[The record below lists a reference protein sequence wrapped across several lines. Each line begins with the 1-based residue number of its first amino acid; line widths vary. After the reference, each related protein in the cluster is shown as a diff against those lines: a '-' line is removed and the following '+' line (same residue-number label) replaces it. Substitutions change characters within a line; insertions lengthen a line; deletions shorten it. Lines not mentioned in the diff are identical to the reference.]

1 MKKKLVATPSQTV
14 GPFYHFALDRPE
26 WSDLTVDGAKGERIR
41 IEGRI
46 YDGEGAPCPDAFLEI
61 WQADAQGKYNHPDD
75 PQDMEAD
82 PRFRGFGRA
91 SADKDGSYRF
101 TTIMPGRVPGPGNSL
116 QAPHINVSVFARGL
130 LKQLVTRIYFADHA
144 EANEIDP
151 VLSHIVD
158 LVARKTIVAEK
169 TSGAGMPTYR
179 FDVILQGKGET
190 AFFEL

>member
-1 MKKKLVATPSQTV
+1 MKKLIATPSQTV

-26 WSDLTVDGAKGERIR
+26 WSDLTAGGAQGQKIR

-46 YDGEGAPCPDAFLEI
+46 FDGEGAPCPDAFLEI
-61 WQADAQGKYNHPDD
+61 WQADAGGKYNHPDD
-75 PQDMEAD
+75 TQDRKPD
-82 PRFRGFGRA
+82 PKFRGFGRA
-91 SADKDGSYRF
+91 SADKDGNYRF
-101 TTIMPGRVPGPGNSL
+101 TTIMPGRVPGPGNTL

-130 LKQLVTRIYFADHA
+130 LKHLVTRIYFADHA

-151 VLSHIVD
+151 VLTRIDDPAV
-158 LVARKTIVAEK
+158 RKTIVVEK
-169 TSGAGMPTYR
+169 TNGAGIPTYR

>member
-1 MKKKLVATPSQTV
+1 MKKLIATPSQTV

-26 WSDLTVDGAKGERIR
+26 WRDLAADGAQGQKIR

-61 WQADAQGKYNHPDD
+61 WQADADGKYNHPDD
-75 PQDMEAD
+75 VQDKKPD
-82 PRFRGFGRA
+82 PKFRGFGRA
-91 SADKDGSYRF
+91 SADKDGVYRF
-101 TTIMPGRVPGPGNSL
+101 TTIMPGRVPGPGNTL

-144 EANEIDP
+144 EANEVDP
-151 VLSHIVD
+151 VLSRIDDPAV
-158 LVARKTIVAEK
+158 RKTIVAEK
-169 TSGAGMPTYR
+169 ANGSGIPTYR

-190 AFFEL
+190 AFFEV

>member
-1 MKKKLVATPSQTV
+1 MKKLIATPSQTV
-14 GPFYHFALDRPE
+14 GPFYHFALERPE
-26 WSDLTVDGAKGERIR
+26 WSDLTVGGVKGEKIR

-61 WQADAQGKYNHPDD
+61 WQADAGGKYDHPDD
-75 PQDMEAD
+75 TQDKKPD

-91 SADKDGSYRF
+91 SADKDGVYRF
-101 TTIMPGRVPGPGNSL
+101 TTIMPGRVPGPGNTL

-144 EANEIDP
+144 EANEVDP
-151 VLSHIVD
+151 VLGRIEDAAV
-158 LVARKTIVAEK
+158 RRTIVAEK
-169 TSGAGMPTYR
+169 ANATGIPTYR

>member
-1 MKKKLVATPSQTV
+1 MKKLVATPSQTV

-41 IEGRI
+41 VEGRI

-61 WQADAQGKYNHPDD
+61 WQADAQGKYNHPEDTQDKEPD
-75 PQDMEAD
+75 PH
-82 PRFRGFGRA
+82 FRGFGRA
-91 SADKDGSYRF
+91 SADSDGNYRF

-130 LKQLVTRIYFADHA
+130 LKQLVTRIYFADQA

-158 LVARKTIVAEK
+158 LVARKTIIAEK
-169 TSGAGMPTYR
+169 TNGAGMPTYR
-179 FDVILQGKGET
+179 FDVVLQGKGET
-190 AFFEL
+190 AFFEV

>member
-1 MKKKLVATPSQTV
+1 MSRKLIATPSQTV

-26 WSDLTVDGAKGERIR
+26 WSDLTADGAQGQKIR

-46 YDGEGAPCPDAFLEI
+46 LDGEGAVCPDAFLEI
-61 WQADAQGKYNHPDD
+61 WQADAGGKYNHADDTQDKKPD
-75 PQDMEAD
+75 PK
-82 PRFRGFGRA
+82 FRGFGRA
-91 SADKDGSYRF
+91 SADKDGVYRF
-101 TTIMPGRVPGPGNSL
+101 TTIMPGRVPGPGNTL

-151 VLSHIVD
+151 VLSRVD
-158 LVARKTIVAEK
+158 DAAARKTIVAEK
-169 TSGAGMPTYR
+169 SNGSGIPTYR